1 MGNNYNNYNNNG
13 HAIRKVADKIKGTST
28 FVKVI
33 LVIIIIIFVVLIIVW
48 IVTLLRNKTVFLQN
62 NPVLLSGEQDAD
74 TSSTDNG
81 YYSVPGL
88 PIPINGNLYS
98 FSLWI
103 YIEDYVKG
111 LGYYKNIITRTNTD
125 GSNTDEDKN
134 DPTKILQSPGLYLDK
149 ENPNL
154 IAYTSVIGGK
164 PQVLC
169 KIDNIPMN
177 KWNHIAYILN
187 TNSIDLYINGKLEKS
202 CILDNVPQSASTD
215 PLYMCKNTGFNGK
228 IAQIQYF
235 TTALTPDKVL
245 DLYNKGPSGT
255 NTFSIDSLDDKLKN
269 INYDQLKS
277 QICTGNQ
284 SLTSIISDNFG
295 IKSGSSK

>member
-1 MGNNYNNYNNNG
+1 MSNNYNNNG

-125 GSNTDEDKN
+125 GSKTDEDKN

-149 ENPNL
+149 
-154 IAYTSVIGGK
+154 
-164 PQVLC
+164 
-169 KIDNIPMN
+169 KI
-177 KWNHIAYILN
+177 
-187 TNSIDLYINGKLEKS
+187 
-202 CILDNVPQSASTD
+202 
-215 PLYMCKNTGFNGK
+215 
-228 IAQIQYF
+228 
-235 TTALTPDKVL
+235 LT
-245 DLYNKGPSGT
+245 
-255 NTFSIDSLDDKLKN
+255 
-269 INYDQLKS
+269 
-277 QICTGNQ
+277 
-284 SLTSIISDNFG
+284 
-295 IKSGSSK
+295 